1 MKKEHN
7 SNEVDRI
14 KAMYD
19 RGDINGAENR
29 CNELLQIY
37 EKEQNPNMVMQLLG
51 VLVTICTR
59 SARYTEAEEIAL
71 QLIELAQQNSDENI
85 LQKAYNS
92 LGVIYYYTNRYDDAY
107 LNYNKALAIVK
118 NNEDRLQY
126 ASILTNIANLE
137 STMGKMSESIE
148 RYIECIAIAQYYGDT
163 RVELG
168 AQINLGQSY
177 AKLGYYADGLEHSSR
192 ALHLAQEL
200 GNKMAQSSILH
211 TFGVLYI
218 NMGDYLA
225 AENYLMQAATIN
237 EELNNISWLLRNKTS
252 LANIEVVR
260 GNFEKALEIE
270 KEIETKTVALGEPE
284 QLADVR
290 CNIARTLIRL
300 HRYAEAE
307 NILLNIITQAGKFP
321 QKTSYIHSMLG
332 TIYSAENS
340 SLYDSQKAIH
350 YLNKSITESDEKHDM
365 QDLTPYKLLAEVYD
379 REGNVI
385 ESLTLLKRYIT
396 MTESK
401 ITDKEKELAEK
412 MKSEKNIRKKEIET
426 QLLTNIA
433 PESIVNRMMN
443 REKIADYFSSVSII
457 FIDIVNFT
465 SLSQSIEPELL
476 LEFLNT
482 VFSAFDECAARYGVE
497 KIKTIGDAYM
507 AVAGIPKWTPDHAQR
522 AANFAC
528 AILSLAPNIHSPV
541 EGIPLSLRIGIA
553 CGEAIAGIIGTKR
566 LSYDLWGDAVNTAS
580 RMESHGEAGK
590 IHVSEEFVLA
600 LSLNR
605 PSDTFSHWE
614 KDGMRAIPRGEMDIK
629 GKGMM
634 KTYFL
639 EKVSEP

>member
-1 MKKEHN
+1 LLPECFGSRQNRKEEAHPQPQDQYL
-7 SNEVDRI
+7 SFSGG
-14 KAMYD
+14 YH
-19 RGDINGAENR
+19 
-29 CNELLQIY
+29 
-37 EKEQNPNMVMQLLG
+37 EKN
-51 VLVTICTR
+51 TR
-59 SARYTEAEEIAL
+59 SRC
-71 QLIELAQQNSDENI
+71 
-85 LQKAYNS
+85 
-92 LGVIYYYTNRYDDAY
+92 DAC
-107 LNYNKALAIVK
+107 
-118 NNEDRLQY
+118 D
-126 ASILTNIANLE
+126 
-137 STMGKMSESIE
+137 
-148 RYIECIAIAQYYGDT
+148 
-163 RVELG
+163 
-168 AQINLGQSY
+168 
-177 AKLGYYADGLEHSSR
+177 
-192 ALHLAQEL
+192 
-200 GNKMAQSSILH
+200 
-211 TFGVLYI
+211 
-218 NMGDYLA
+218 
-225 AENYLMQAATIN
+225 
-237 EELNNISWLLRNKTS
+237 W
-252 LANIEVVR
+252 
-260 GNFEKALEIE
+260 ALEIE

-507 AVAGIPKWTPDHAQR
+507 AVAGIPKWTPDHAQC

-614 KDGMRAIPRGEMDIK
+614 KEGMRAIPRGEMDIK
-629 GKGMM
+629 GKGTMR
-634 KTYFL
+634 TYFL